1 MEINL
6 TLTSDSIKLQD
17 IGYTKAFIPKLFPL
31 SSPNYLIFNF

>member
-17 IGYTKAFIPKLFPL
+17 IGYTKALYLSCVSLVFSKLF
-31 SSPNYLIFNF
+31 NI